1 MQIINHLRIPI
12 TSESDIVRVR
22 SIVRDWTKQYEFTLI
37 KQTKLVTAASEL
49 ARNTLIYGG
58 GGELGITAI
67 DKAYNIGLRLAFK
80 DQGPGIANIELAMQD
95 GYTSGKGMG
104 MGLSGSKR
112 LVDEFEINSTPNVGT
127 EVTITLWK

>member
-12 TSESDIVRVR
+12 TSEPDIVKVR

-67 DKAYNIGLRLAFK
+67 DKACRIGLRLAFK
-80 DQGPGIANIELAMQD
+80 DQGPGIANLELAMQD

-112 LVDEFEINSTPNVGT
+112 LVDEFELNSTPNVGT
-127 EVTITLWK
+127 EVTITIWK